1 MLSFN
6 NLELVLGGKTL
17 FDDVSLTIHHH
28 QKVGLVGANG
38 TGKTSLFKVIKK
50 EIEVDQSTVSF
61 PNDLRISYLAQE
73 VPASD
78 EIALQYVLSGDY
90 RLIEIQHEIELAEKE
105 EKFELLAELYET
117 YSALD
122 GYSAKSKAEQLMAGL
137 GFKSED
143 FSKSLKDFSGGWRV
157 RLNLAKTLM
166 QPSDLMLLD
175 EPTNHLDLDAILW
188 LSNWIKSFPG
198 ALILISHDRDFLD
211 DCVSSIAHLYR
222 QSIELY
228 SGNFTQFEILRAAKL
243 AEIQSNFIKQQKEV
257 AHMQSFINR
266 FKAKATKARQA
277 QSRVKALEKM
287 ELIAPAHIDSP
298 FNFTISETEKISNPL
313 ISLSESNLGYD
324 NPILSKINLTIAPG
338 DRIGLLGPNGAGK
351 STLIKS
357 IVGSIPVLDG
367 DREIGSNFRVGY
379 FSQHQVDDLDL
390 SISAFTHIQRLDET
404 KTEKQIRTYLG
415 GFNFKGDK
423 VKDPIHLFSGGE
435 KARLAFAIISYQKP
449 NILLMDEP
457 TNHLDMEMR
466 HALTIALQA
475 FKGAILLISHDR
487 HLLNSSVDHFYLV
500 DNGGVDLFN
509 GDLNDYKNYIL
520 DIKST
525 GIKETKKKSKTSKE
539 DRDDN
544 TKLLKSL
551 SIDISKL
558 EKRLLRLN
566 AKLEE
571 ANLKLADPNLYKDDS
586 ADNLQDLI
594 RNQLE
599 LSNEVELADQ
609 QWMDKVTTIRIFI
622 LKRMARPERFEL
634 PTPWFVAKYSI
645 QLSYGRFF

>member
-38 TGKTSLFKVIKK
+38 TGKTSLFKIIKK

-61 PNDLRISYLAQE
+61 PSDLRISYLAQE
-73 VPASD
+73 VKGTD
-78 EIALQYVLSGDY
+78 EIALDYVLSGDSN
-90 RLIEIQHEIELAEKE
+90 LIDIQKKIEKAEIDENYEILG
-105 EKFELLAELYET
+105 ELYEV
-117 YSALD
+117 YSSLD
-122 GYSAKSKAEQLMAGL
+122 GYSAKSKAEQLMVGL
-137 GFKSED
+137 GFKSDD
-143 FSKSLKDFSGGWRV
+143 FDKPLKDFSGGWRV

-188 LSNWIKSFPG
+188 LSNWIKSFKG
-198 ALILISHDRDFLD
+198 AMILISHDRDFLD
-211 DCVSSIAHLYR
+211 DCVSYVAHLYQ

-228 SGNFTQFEILRAAKL
+228 SGNYSQFEILRAAKM

-298 FNFTISETEKISNPL
+298 FNFTISETDKISNPL
-313 ISLSESNLGYD
+313 VALNRAGLGYSE
-324 NPILSKINLTIAPG
+324 PILSNVGFTICPG

-357 IVGSIPVLDG
+357 IVGTLPILDG
-367 DREIGSNFRVGY
+367 DRETGANIKVGY

-390 SISAFTHIQRLDET
+390 SISAFVHIQRLDET

-415 GFNFKGDK
+415 GFAFKGDK
-423 VKDPIHLFSGGE
+423 VKDPIRLFSGGE

-466 HALTIALQA
+466 HALTVAIQT

-487 HLLNSSVDHFYLV
+487 HLLNSSVDTFYLI
-500 DNGGVDLFN
+500 DNGALEIFD
-509 GDLNDYKNYIL
+509 GDLDDYKNYIL
-520 DIKST
+520 DIKSSDN
-525 GIKETKKKSKTSKE
+525 KQSKKKKSTKDGPKE
-539 DRDDN
+539 DNSEKIKTLNSSISKLDKRLFRLN
-544 TKLLKSL
+544 TKLT
-551 SIDISKL
+551 
-558 EKRLLRLN
+558 
-566 AKLEE
+566 E
-571 ANLKLADPNLYKDDS
+571 ANNKLADPELYSDDS
-586 ADNLQDLI
+586 SEDLQDLI

-599 LSNEVELADQ
+599 LTNEVEAAEKE
-609 QWMDKVTTIRIFI
+609 WMDKAAELDI
-622 LKRMARPERFEL
+622 LK
-634 PTPWFVAKYSI
+634 
-645 QLSYGRFF
+645 

>member
-357 IVGSIPVLDG
+357 IVGSIPILDG

-509 GDLNDYKNYIL
+509 GDLDDYKNYIL

-551 SIDISKL
+551 STDISKL

-609 QWMDKVTTIRIFI
+609 QWMDKVT
-622 LKRMARPERFEL
+622 
-634 PTPWFVAKYSI
+634 
-645 QLSYGRFF
+645 QLESLS

>member
-117 YSALD
+117 YSSLD

-298 FNFTISETEKISNPL
+298 FHFTISETEKISNPL

-539 DRDDN
+539 GRDDN

-609 QWMDKVTTIRIFI
+609 QWMDKVT
-622 LKRMARPERFEL
+622 
-634 PTPWFVAKYSI
+634 
-645 QLSYGRFF
+645 QLESLS

>member
-390 SISAFTHIQRLDET
+390 SISAFSHIQRLDET

-509 GDLNDYKNYIL
+509 GDLDDYKNYIL

-551 SIDISKL
+551 STDISKL

-609 QWMDKVTTIRIFI
+609 QWLD
-622 LKRMARPERFEL
+622 
-634 PTPWFVAKYSI
+634 
-645 QLSYGRFF
+645 

>member
-38 TGKTSLFKVIKK
+38 TGKTSLFKIIKK

-61 PNDLRISYLAQE
+61 PSDLRISYLAQE
-73 VPASD
+73 VKGTD
-78 EIALQYVLSGDY
+78 EIALDYVLSGDSN
-90 RLIEIQHEIELAEKE
+90 LIDIQKKIEKAEIDENYEILG
-105 EKFELLAELYET
+105 ELYEV
-117 YSALD
+117 YSSLD
-122 GYSAKSKAEQLMAGL
+122 GYSAKSKAEQLMVGL
-137 GFKSED
+137 GFKSDD
-143 FSKSLKDFSGGWRV
+143 FDKPLKDFSGGWRV

-188 LSNWIKSFPG
+188 LSNWIKSFKG
-198 ALILISHDRDFLD
+198 AMILISHDRDFLD
-211 DCVSSIAHLYR
+211 DCVSYVAHLYQ

-228 SGNFTQFEILRAAKL
+228 SGNYSQFEILRAAKM

-298 FNFTISETEKISNPL
+298 FNFTISETDKISNPL
-313 ISLSESNLGYD
+313 VTLNRAGLGYSE
-324 NPILSKINLTIAPG
+324 PILSNVGFTICPG

-357 IVGSIPVLDG
+357 IVGTLPILDG
-367 DREIGSNFRVGY
+367 DRETGTNIKVGY

-390 SISAFTHIQRLDET
+390 SISAFVHIQRLDET

-415 GFNFKGDK
+415 GFAFKGDK
-423 VKDPIHLFSGGE
+423 VKDPIRLFSGGE

-466 HALTIALQA
+466 HALTVAIQT

-487 HLLNSSVDHFYLV
+487 HLLNSSVDTFYLI
-500 DNGGVDLFN
+500 DNGALEIFD
-509 GDLNDYKNYIL
+509 GDLDDYKNYIL
-520 DIKST
+520 DIKSSDN
-525 GIKETKKKSKTSKE
+525 KQLKKKKSTKDGPKE
-539 DRDDN
+539 DNSEKIKTLNSSISKLDKRLFRLN
-544 TKLLKSL
+544 TKLT
-551 SIDISKL
+551 
-558 EKRLLRLN
+558 
-566 AKLEE
+566 E
-571 ANLKLADPNLYKDDS
+571 ANNKLADPELYSDDS
-586 ADNLQDLI
+586 SEDLQDLI

-599 LSNEVELADQ
+599 LTNEVEAAEKE
-609 QWMDKVTTIRIFI
+609 WMDKAAELDI
-622 LKRMARPERFEL
+622 LK
-634 PTPWFVAKYSI
+634 
-645 QLSYGRFF
+645 

>member
-38 TGKTSLFKVIKK
+38 TGKTSLFKIIKK

-61 PNDLRISYLAQE
+61 PSDLRISYLAQE
-73 VPASD
+73 VKGTD
-78 EIALQYVLSGDY
+78 EIALDYVLSGDSN
-90 RLIEIQHEIELAEKE
+90 LIDIQKKIEKAEIDENYEILG
-105 EKFELLAELYET
+105 ELYEV
-117 YSALD
+117 YSSLD
-122 GYSAKSKAEQLMAGL
+122 GYSAKSKAEQLMVGL
-137 GFKSED
+137 GFKSDD
-143 FSKSLKDFSGGWRV
+143 FDKPLKDFSGGWRV

-188 LSNWIKSFPG
+188 LSNWIKSFKG
-198 ALILISHDRDFLD
+198 AMILISHDRDFLD
-211 DCVSSIAHLYR
+211 DCVSYVAHLYQ

-228 SGNFTQFEILRAAKL
+228 SGNYSQFEILRAAKM

-298 FNFTISETEKISNPL
+298 FNFTISETDKISNPL
-313 ISLSESNLGYD
+313 VTLNRAGLGYSE
-324 NPILSKINLTIAPG
+324 PILSNVGFTICPG

-357 IVGSIPVLDG
+357 IVGTLPILDG
-367 DREIGSNFRVGY
+367 DRETGTNIKVGY

-390 SISAFTHIQRLDET
+390 SISAFMHIQRLDET

-415 GFNFKGDK
+415 GFAFKGDK
-423 VKDPIHLFSGGE
+423 VKDPIRLFSGGE

-466 HALTIALQA
+466 HALTVAIQT

-487 HLLNSSVDHFYLV
+487 HLLNSSVDTFYLI
-500 DNGGVDLFN
+500 DNGALEIFD
-509 GDLNDYKNYIL
+509 GDLDDYKNYIL
-520 DIKST
+520 DIKSSDN
-525 GIKETKKKSKTSKE
+525 KQSKKKKSVKDGLKE
-539 DRDDN
+539 DNSEKIKTLNSSISKLDKRLFRLN
-544 TKLLKSL
+544 TKLT
-551 SIDISKL
+551 
-558 EKRLLRLN
+558 
-566 AKLEE
+566 E
-571 ANLKLADPNLYKDDS
+571 ANHKLADPELYTDDS
-586 ADNLQDLI
+586 SENLQDLI

-599 LSNEVELADQ
+599 LTNEVEAAEKE
-609 QWMDKVTTIRIFI
+609 WMDKAAELDI
-622 LKRMARPERFEL
+622 LK
-634 PTPWFVAKYSI
+634 
-645 QLSYGRFF
+645 

>member
-50 EIEVDQSTVSF
+50 EIEVDHSTVSF

-90 RLIEIQHEIELAEKE
+90 KLIEIQHEIELAEKK

-122 GYSAKSKAEQLMAGL
+122 GYSAKSKAEQLMVGL

-404 KTEKQIRTYLG
+404 KTEKQVRTYLG

-500 DNGGVDLFN
+500 DNGGVDIFN

-525 GIKETKKKSKTSKE
+525 GIKETKKKSRASKE

-544 TKLLKSL
+544 TKLLKTL
-551 SIDISKL
+551 STDISKL

-609 QWMDKVTTIRIFI
+609 QWMEKVT
-622 LKRMARPERFEL
+622 
-634 PTPWFVAKYSI
+634 
-645 QLSYGRFF
+645 QLESLS

>member
-17 FDDVSLTIHHH
+17 FDDVSLTIHHQ

-38 TGKTSLFKVIKK
+38 TGKTSLFKVIKN
-50 EIEVDQSTVSF
+50 EIEVDQSSVNF
-61 PNDLRISYLAQE
+61 PSDLRISYLAQE
-73 VPASD
+73 VPGSD
-78 EIALQYVLSGDY
+78 EISLDYVLSGDY
-90 RLIEIQHEIELAEKE
+90 KLIEIQKEIELAERE
-105 EKFELLAELYET
+105 EKYDLLAELYET
-117 YSALD
+117 YSSLD
-122 GYSAKSKAEQLMAGL
+122 GYSAKSKAEQLMVGL

-143 FSKSLKDFSGGWRV
+143 FTKSLKDFSGGWRV

-198 ALILISHDRDFLD
+198 ALILISHDREFLD
-211 DCVSSIAHLYR
+211 DCVSYIAHLYH
-222 QSIELY
+222 QTIELY
-228 SGNFTQFEILRAAKL
+228 SGNYSQFEILRAAKM

-313 ISLSESNLGYD
+313 ISLNQSNLGYKEV
-324 NPILSKINLTIAPG
+324 ILSSIDLTICPG

-357 IVGSIPVLDG
+357 IVGSIPILNG
-367 DREIGSNFRVGY
+367 DREVGTNFRVGY

-390 SISAFTHIQRLDET
+390 SISAFIHIQRLDDT

-415 GFNFKGDK
+415 GFNFRGDK

-466 HALTIALQA
+466 HALTIALQT

-487 HLLNSSVDHFYLV
+487 HLLNSSVDSFYLV
-500 DNGGVDLFN
+500 DNGKVDIFN

-520 DIKST
+520 DINSV
-525 GIKETKKKSKTSKE
+525 ELRDTKKKKNKEPNESK
-539 DRDDN
+539 DN
-544 TKLLKSL
+544 TQAIKSL
-551 SIDISKL
+551 NIEISKL

-566 AKLEE
+566 NKLDE
-571 ANLKLADPNLYKDDS
+571 ANLKLADPDLYKDSSND
-586 ADNLQDLI
+586 DLQDLI

-599 LSNEVELADQ
+599 LSNEVELVDKE
-609 QWMDKVTTIRIFI
+609 WMD
-622 LKRMARPERFEL
+622 MASKL
-634 PTPWFVAKYSI
+634 DS
-645 QLSYGRFF
+645 LN

>member
-38 TGKTSLFKVIKK
+38 TGKTSLFKIIKK

-61 PNDLRISYLAQE
+61 PSDLRISYLAQE
-73 VPASD
+73 VKGTD
-78 EIALQYVLSGDY
+78 EVALDYVLSGDSN
-90 RLIEIQHEIELAEKE
+90 LIDIQKKIENAEIEENYEILG
-105 EKFELLAELYET
+105 ELYEV
-117 YSALD
+117 YSSLD
-122 GYSAKSKAEQLMAGL
+122 GYSAKSKAEQLMVGL
-137 GFKSED
+137 GFKSDD
-143 FSKSLKDFSGGWRV
+143 FDKPLKDFSGGWRV

-188 LSNWIKSFPG
+188 LSNWIKSFKG

-211 DCVSSIAHLYR
+211 DCVSYVAHLYH

-228 SGNFTQFEILRAAKL
+228 SGNYSQFEILRAAKM

-298 FNFTISETEKISNPL
+298 FNFTISETDKISNPL
-313 ISLSESNLGYD
+313 VTLNRAELGYSE
-324 NPILSKINLTIAPG
+324 PILLNVGFTICPG

-357 IVGSIPVLDG
+357 IVGTLPILDG
-367 DREIGSNFRVGY
+367 DRETGTNYRVGY

-390 SISAFTHIQRLDET
+390 SISAFVHIQRLDET

-415 GFNFKGDK
+415 GFAFKGDK
-423 VKDPIHLFSGGE
+423 VKDPIRLFSGGE

-466 HALTIALQA
+466 HALTVAIQT

-487 HLLNSSVDHFYLV
+487 HLLNSSVDTFYLV
-500 DNGGVDLFN
+500 DKGALEIFD
-509 GDLNDYKNYIL
+509 GDLDDYKNYIL
-520 DIKST
+520 DIKSSES
-525 GIKETKKKSKTSKE
+525 KESKKKKPINETPKE
-539 DRDDN
+539 DNSQKIKTLNSGISKLDKRLFRLN
-544 TKLLKSL
+544 TKL
-551 SIDISKL
+551 
-558 EKRLLRLN
+558 
-566 AKLEE
+566 AE
-571 ANLKLADPNLYKDDS
+571 ANNKLADPELYSDGSSVD
-586 ADNLQDLI
+586 LQDLI

-599 LSNEVELADQ
+599 LTNEIEAAEKE
-609 QWMDKVTTIRIFI
+609 WMDKAAELDI
-622 LKRMARPERFEL
+622 LK
-634 PTPWFVAKYSI
+634 
-645 QLSYGRFF
+645 

>member
-17 FDDVSLTIHHH
+17 FDDVSLTIHHQ

-38 TGKTSLFKVIKK
+38 TGKTSLFKIIKK
-50 EIEVDQSTVSF
+50 EIEVDQSSISF
-61 PNDLRISYLAQE
+61 PTDLRISYLAQE
-73 VPASD
+73 VKGTD
-78 EIALQYVLSGDY
+78 EIALDYVLSGDSN
-90 RLIEIQHEIELAEKE
+90 LIDIQKKIENAETE
-105 EKFELLAELYET
+105 ENFDILGELYEI
-117 YSALD
+117 YSSLD
-122 GYSAKSKAEQLMAGL
+122 GYSAKSKAEQLMVGL
-137 GFKSED
+137 GFKSDD
-143 FSKSLKDFSGGWRV
+143 FNKPLKDFSGGWRV

-188 LSNWIKSFPG
+188 LSNWIKSFKG

-211 DCVSSIAHLYR
+211 DCVSYIAHLYH

-228 SGNFTQFEILRAAKL
+228 SGNYSQFEILRAAKM
-243 AEIQSNFIKQQKEV
+243 AEIQSNYIKQQKEV

-298 FNFTISETEKISNPL
+298 FNFTISETDKISNPL
-313 ISLSESNLGYD
+313 VNLNRASLGYLE
-324 NPILSKINLTIAPG
+324 PILSNVGFTICPG

-357 IVGSIPVLDG
+357 IVGSLPILDG
-367 DREIGSNFRVGY
+367 ERETGTNYKVGY

-390 SISAFTHIQRLDET
+390 SISAFIHIQRLDET

-415 GFNFKGDK
+415 GFAFKGDK
-423 VKDPIHLFSGGE
+423 VKDPIRLFSGGE

-466 HALTIALQA
+466 HALTVAIQT

-487 HLLNSSVDHFYLV
+487 HLLNSSVDTFYLV
-500 DNGGVDLFN
+500 DKGSLEIFD
-509 GDLNDYKNYIL
+509 GDLDDYKNYIL
-520 DIKST
+520 DIKSSDS
-525 GIKETKKKSKTSKE
+525 KESKKKKSPKESSKE
-539 DRDDN
+539 DNSQKIKTLNIGISKLDKRLYRLN
-544 TKLLKSL
+544 TKLV
-551 SIDISKL
+551 
-558 EKRLLRLN
+558 
-566 AKLEE
+566 E
-571 ANLKLADPNLYKDDS
+571 ANNKLADPELYSDGSNVD
-586 ADNLQDLI
+586 LQDLI

-599 LSNEVELADQ
+599 LTNEIEAAEKE
-609 QWMDKVTTIRIFI
+609 WMDKAAELDT
-622 LKRMARPERFEL
+622 LK
-634 PTPWFVAKYSI
+634 
-645 QLSYGRFF
+645 

>member
-28 QKVGLVGANG
+28 QKVGLIGANG

-50 EIEVDQSTVSF
+50 EIEVDQSSVSY

-90 RLIEIQHEIELAEKE
+90 MLLEIQHEIELAEKE
-105 EKFELLAELYET
+105 EKFEILAELYET

-122 GYSAKSKAEQLMAGL
+122 GYSAKSKAEQLMVGL

-143 FSKSLKDFSGGWRV
+143 FNKPLKDFSGGWRV

-211 DCVSSIAHLYR
+211 DCVSFIAHLYH

-243 AEIQSNFIKQQKEV
+243 AEIQSNYVKQQKEV

-313 ISLSESNLGYD
+313 ISLSDSSLGY
-324 NPILSKINLTIAPG
+324 NTPILSMVNLSIAPG

-357 IVGSIPVLDG
+357 IVGSISLIDG
-367 DREIGSNFRVGY
+367 QREAGTNFKVGY

-404 KTEKQIRTYLG
+404 QTEKQIRTYLG

-466 HALTIALQA
+466 HALTIALQT
-475 FKGAILLISHDR
+475 FRGAILLISHDR

-500 DNGGVDLFN
+500 DNGRVDIFN

-520 DIKST
+520 DIKSSD
-525 GIKETKKKSKTSKE
+525 IKETKKKVKSSKDNKE
-539 DRDDN
+539 DN
-544 TKLLKSL
+544 SKLIKSL
-551 SIDISKL
+551 NIEISKL

-566 AKLEE
+566 TKLDE
-571 ANLKLADPNLYKDDS
+571 ANLKLADPDLYKDDS
-586 ADNLQDLI
+586 SDNLQDLI

-609 QWMDKVTTIRIFI
+609 EWMDKVTHLET
-622 LKRMARPERFEL
+622 
-634 PTPWFVAKYSI
+634 
-645 QLSYGRFF
+645 LS

>member
-122 GYSAKSKAEQLMAGL
+122 GYSAKSKAEQLMVGL

-143 FSKSLKDFSGGWRV
+143 FNKSLKDFSGGWRV

-509 GDLNDYKNYIL
+509 GDLDDYKNYIL

-551 SIDISKL
+551 STDISKL

-609 QWMDKVTTIRIFI
+609 QWMDKVT
-622 LKRMARPERFEL
+622 
-634 PTPWFVAKYSI
+634 
-645 QLSYGRFF
+645 QLESLS